1 MSENQTQNAAET
13 AAPATGQSAKLTE
26 GRGGYIGIKAGMTQ
40 VFNDKGEMLAVTVI
54 DLAPN
59 VVTQVRTQEKDGYKA
74 VQVGVHAKKAG
85 RGSKALQGHSKKS
98 GGTVFAHYQ
107 EIRMPANAKM
117 DGVAPGATLT
127 ADFIQPGD
135 LIDLTSISKGKGFQ
149 GVMKRYNFA
158 GGFASHGASV
168 CHRSLGSIGNRADPA
183 RVFKNKKMA
192 GQMGA
197 EKVTVQNVKVV
208 RVDLENGVLLVHG
221 SVPGPKSGYVTIRKA
236 IKNAS

>member
-85 RGSKALQGHSKKS
+85 RGSKALQGHAKKS